1 MSKDHTKGAWNRIG
15 HGFKAFGSG
24 FIDSLETGGVKEG
37 TSIALVHHG
46 ELIIPEEHVNEV
58 ITQSKKATV
67 LSPACLCCVPMPCC
81 ASLPR
86 AGGHTGQ
93 QGGRHGSSSSR
104 RGAGRIPHRQ
114 GRAGGQVQGVAQ
126 QQAGSRA
133 GRKRK
138 AKRVSKAEALKE
150 VEVE

>member
-1 MSKDHTKGAWNRIG
+1 MAAVAALTLGPAVLGGFKKEIDVMSKDHTKGAWNRIG

-58 ITQSKKATV
+58 ITQSKKAKV
-67 LSPACLCCVPMPCC
+67 LS
-81 ASLPR
+81 
-86 AGGHTGQ
+86 
-93 QGGRHGSSSSR
+93 
-104 RGAGRIPHRQ
+104 
-114 GRAGGQVQGVAQ
+114 
-126 QQAGSRA
+126 
-133 GRKRK
+133 KRK
-138 AKRVSKAEALKE
+138 AKRVSKADALKE